1 MISGKAGSMA
11 KEKSPENYG
20 ENNMNLT
27 LSHIKDIKKS
37 QDFSVETITE
47 IFIHL
52 RMKSHVNTVIMSKR
66 KIWKKLELN

>member
-47 IFIHL
+47 IFYSSEDE
-52 RMKSHVNTVIMSKR
+52 KPR
-66 KIWKKLELN
+66 KYSYNVQKKDLEKT